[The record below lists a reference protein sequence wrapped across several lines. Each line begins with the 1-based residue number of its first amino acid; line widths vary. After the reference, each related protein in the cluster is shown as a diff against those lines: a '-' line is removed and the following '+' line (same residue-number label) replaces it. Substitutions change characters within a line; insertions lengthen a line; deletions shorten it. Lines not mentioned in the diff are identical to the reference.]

1 MKILR
6 KIIEAIVPVST
17 QDIAG
22 LQSDILK
29 IADTVYKSKRDMV
42 EMVKVMDGLKVANG
56 QQAEMFASLANQ
68 VSGLQMKKAEKQV
81 EEEDNKVEYDEAFQ

>member
-1 MKILR
+1 MKILK
-6 KIIEAIVPVST
+6 KIIEANAPVSA
-17 QDIAG
+17 QDIAR

-56 QQAEMFASLANQ
+56 QQAEMLASLVNQ

-81 EEEDNKVEYDEAFQ
+81 AEDKKVEYDEAFQ